1 MNKKLIIT
9 IFALIILSAL
19 FIRVRASLPVA
30 RVEGASLLWE
40 DFSKHRD
47 GLARFRDLNK
57 ESISDSDIERG
68 VIFSFIENTLIA
80 QELERR
86 GKREDDARR
95 VIYENIDESEFEKI
109 EAATGQ
115 LYGWSI
121 SDFEKFVIYPQAR
134 RTMLADEL
142 DGERADFGAWLEK
155 SMDEAKISV
164 YLWRWGWKN
173 GELKERF

>member
-1 MNKKLIIT
+1 M
-9 IFALIILSAL
+9 
-19 FIRVRASLPVA
+19 
-30 RVEGASLLWE
+30 
-40 DFSKHRD
+40 
-47 GLARFRDLNK
+47 
-57 ESISDSDIERG
+57 
-68 VIFSFIENTLIA
+68 IA
-80 QELERR
+80 QEVERR